1 MAAALG
7 LGAGMGVASWTG
19 AGATGDSVARTTGT
33 RRPAPAGTLPP
44 PRPTGSTR
52 ATGACSADTRTAAY
66 FHLEDA
72 PVRRDVRD
80 GRPGVVM
87 RLDLRVVDAATCR
100 PLAGADV
107 DLWHCDALGAYSGY
121 SPGGERQPGDRRR
134 HLRGRQTTN
143 AGGNVRFVT
152 VVPGWYED
160 TAAHVGVRVV
170 AGGRVVHTGRLYL
183 PDGFVADVAGRSP
196 YRANRIPR
204 TTAAL
209 DRDATGDGLVV
220 SSVDDLARPAVGRA
234 TVAVRGTGGRL
245 GGRPLRLGGRDG
257 T

>member
-1 MAAALG
+1 
-7 LGAGMGVASWTG
+7 MGVAWWTD
-19 AGATGDSVARTTGT
+19 AGAAGDGVARTAGT
-33 RRPAPAGTLPP
+33 RRPAPAGTLRPP
-44 PRPTGSTR
+44 QPTGTR
-52 ATGACSADTRTAAY
+52 ATGGCAADTRTAAY

-72 PVRRDVRD
+72 PARRDIRD
-80 GRPGVVM
+80 DRPGVVM
-87 RLDLRVVDAATCR
+87 RLDLRVVDATTCR

-107 DLWHCDALGAYSGY
+107 DLWHCDALGVYSGY
-121 SPGGERQPGDRRR
+121 SPGGERQPADRRR
-134 HLRGRQTTN
+134 YLRGRQTAN

-152 VVPGWYED
+152 VVPGWSED
-160 TAAHVGVRVV
+160 TAAHVAVRVV

-209 DRDATGDGLVV
+209 DRDATGDGLAV

-245 GGRPLRLGGRDG
+245 AGRPLRPGGIDG
-257 T
+257 A